1 MITPALANTQ
11 CVTTRSTILD
21 LNLELWFFKSLIK
34 SGLKFGTIAEKM
46 LIPVK
51 ELRWYND
58 KNLRRVWKIDNDCQQ
73 NKNKPSMS

>member
-1 MITPALANTQ
+1 M
-11 CVTTRSTILD
+11 TTRSTILV

-51 ELRWYND
+51 ELRWCDD

-73 NKNKPSMS
+73 NKNKPSTCMS

>member
-1 MITPALANTQ
+1 MCDNSFNYSRFEFRIMI
-11 CVTTRSTILD
+11 
-21 LNLELWFFKSLIK
+21 KSLIK

>member
-1 MITPALANTQ
+1 M
-11 CVTTRSTILD
+11 TTRSTILV
-21 LNLELWFFKSLIK
+21 LNLELWIFKSLIK

-58 KNLRRVWKIDNDCQQ
+58 KNLRRVWKIDNGCQQ
-73 NKNKPSMS
+73 NKSKLSMS